1 MELLIAGIVGGVVL
15 ALAAF
20 KIIYLI
26 VGPAVDNLISW
37 AVVTFGNDDAVA
49 RHLRNKEAAPDA
61 KGTKGPHE

>member
-1 MELLIAGIVGGVVL
+1 MELLIAGIVGGVML
-15 ALAAF
+15 ALVVF

-49 RHLRNKEAAPDA
+49 RHVRNKEAAPE
-61 KGTKGPHE
+61 TKATERPHE